1 MHYSYDYY
9 SQMARRASKSY
20 GDVAE
25 SRSIASDQ
33 DTAISNTQR
42 AQHLYDIH
50 HPWNLSFVH
59 PLYGRAEYSASRTLL
74 HESVYGEAPHPT
86 YATGGGTFNHPT
98 KSASDL
104 PVAYL
109 RDTICCEPLIM
120 KLRQL
125 SDKEEDERE
134 FLTRKRYRKYEKE
147 NPPFA
152 PATSSD
158 RVVKCRLLAMIVHIQ
173 DKFYDLATYPTYPLA
188 SGFLMTCVGDL
199 EGEWRFATVRVKL
212 RHAAQSKKFKVK
224 AKRVIQKASYWLT
237 AKRQAHTRITFS
249 ASKLSL

>member
-1 MHYSYDYY
+1 
-9 SQMARRASKSY
+9 MARRASKSY

-25 SRSIASDQ
+25 LRSIASDQ
-33 DTAISNTQR
+33 DTVTSDTQR

-59 PLYGRAEYSASRTLL
+59 PLYGRAEYSASRMSL

-120 KLRQL
+120 KPRQL
-125 SDKEEDERE
+125 SDKEEDEWE
-134 FLTRKRYRKYEKE
+134 FLTRERYREYKKE

-158 RVVKCRLLAMIVHIQ
+158 RV
-173 DKFYDLATYPTYPLA
+173 DEFYDLITYPTYPLA

-199 EGEWRFATVRVKL
+199 EGEWRV
-212 RHAAQSKKFKVK
+212 
-224 AKRVIQKASYWLT
+224 
-237 AKRQAHTRITFS
+237 TRWT
-249 ASKLSL
+249 KMDPKGVVLDER